1 LLELFLPDSLLRGIV
16 LKRQSKTIITLH
28 HSSFD
33 KADEKRL
40 SESMTTSADI
50 TKHFIDWLMIE
61 KAVLKTMPSL

>member
-1 LLELFLPDSLLRGIV
+1 LPDSLLRGVV
-16 LKRQSKTIITLH
+16 LRRQAKTIVTLNG
-28 HSSFD
+28 SSFD

-40 SESMTTSADI
+40 SEPMTTSADI